1 MTPAPGPT
9 KSRFLTIITGGFEQD
24 FIPPLA
30 PCSPVAE
37 ILTHPYHNTHAI
49 FILSEEKSYTNSNFQ
64 PIKKISKYRSCCR
77 VRKCNIQSKQAIPI
91 NIIEQYST

>member
-1 MTPAPGPT
+1 MAPAPGPT

-37 ILTHPYHNTHAI
+37 MLTHPYHNTHAI
-49 FILSEEKSYTNSNFQ
+49 FILSEEKSYTNNNFQ
-64 PIKKISKYRSCCR
+64 PIKKCL
-77 VRKCNIQSKQAIPI
+77 
-91 NIIEQYST
+91 STGTAAGSESVTSNLNRQFL